1 MDSEKLIKSLA
12 DLQAAAAAALQ
23 DGQCRVRLISGESL
37 VIYPAEASTK
47 REEFYDVTDPTE
59 RKVVLSCLEP
69 GGKVYSAAEAR
80 EELIRRSLALGIIQR
95 DGAR

>member
-1 MDSEKLIKSLA
+1 MDSEKLIKNLA
-12 DLQAAAAAALQ
+12 DLRAAAAAALQ
-23 DGQCRVRLISGESL
+23 DGACRVRLVTGESL
-37 VIYPAEASTK
+37 VIYPAEATTE
-47 REEFYDVTDPTE
+47 REEFYDVSDPVE
-59 RKVVLSCLEP
+59 RDVVLSCLEP